1 MESNIKKSFDSDFSK
16 YNVFYS
22 YLISGMRDYTL
33 LAIKIL
39 DSISTGQTNVE
50 SSLADKVYIKNSKES
65 ILSALEQLNSKM
77 LISTGSDYLNNF
89 KSGQY
94 FVDLKLYVQL
104 SEFLSDFSNTIVF
117 RNYTAT
123 NGRVISVVNSKL
135 NHSQIKSIKAIFKR
149 YANILDC
156 LYSGVYNKLC
166 TKTENLEYYNTGY
179 IKGVKIND
187 VVKKHI
193 GNKYVLS
200 IDIGKFFNYIL
211 LRKMISQNSFGYIF
225 DNSLFQNSGYD
236 EIIEEHNLLKI
247 NELRELFIWLCNS
260 TCLFLCYNGRLPT
273 GSPYSPVLSNIFMID
288 FDLNIGKLIQE
299 EFINN
304 GFENNKYTITRYVD
318 DFTISCN
325 SDSADTSGLFD
336 YSVSKPIEELL
347 NSKGLYLKYE
357 KTKCYNREKEAA
369 PVLGYSLGRYLN
381 KEVSTGAAYRTK
393 LMNSIRPLKNSEVL
407 DSSITSAIN
416 YYITNTNPYNTI
428 DVLANIDVENKSA
441 QFQNKFNGMAYKQFI
456 YMAKEVSAGFKE
468 PLEYEFEQ
476 PKKELKEKIIKLID
490 IMIGKHKGLNYF
502 ILLKGRNIIITF
514 KSFRNRGTTSFEKM
528 FNKHIGINGHVKMV
542 LPIDMLNMIKEK

>member
-1 MESNIKKSFDSDFSK
+1 MENNVKKSFDSDFSK
-16 YNVFYS
+16 YNMFYS
-22 YLISGMRDYTL
+22 HLISGMRDYTL

-39 DSISTGQTNVE
+39 DSISTEQTNVE

-65 ILSALEQLNSKM
+65 ILSALEQLNIKI
-77 LISTGSDYLNNF
+77 LTSTSSDYLNNF
-89 KSGQY
+89 KSDQY

-123 NGRVISVVNSKL
+123 NGRVISVINSKL
-135 NHSQIKSIKAIFKR
+135 NHSQIKSIKTIFKR
-149 YANILDC
+149 YANILDS

-225 DNSLFQNSGYD
+225 DNSLFQNAEYD
-236 EIIEEHNLLKI
+236 DLIEENNLLKI
-247 NELRELFIWLCNS
+247 NEIRELFIWLCNS

-336 YSVSKPIEELL
+336 YSISRPIEELL

-381 KEVSTGAAYRTK
+381 TEVSTGAAYRTK
-393 LMNSIRPLKNSEVL
+393 LMNSIRPLKHSEIL

-416 YYITNTNPYNTI
+416 YYITNTNPYNI
-428 DVLANIDVENKSA
+428 MDVLANISVENKSA
-441 QFQNKFNGMAYKQFI
+441 EFQNEFKGMTYKQFI
-456 YMAKEVSAGFKE
+456 YMVKGASLEFKE
-468 PLEYEFEQ
+468 PLEYEFDQ
-476 PKKELKEKIIKLID
+476 PDKNLKNKIVKLVD
-490 IMIGKHKGLNYF
+490 MIIGDHKGLNYF
-502 ILLKGRNIIITF
+502 ILLKGGNVVVTF
-514 KSFRNRGTTSFEKM
+514 KAFKNSGITSFEKM
-528 FNKHIGINGHVKMV
+528 INKHVGINGHVKMI

>member
-1 MESNIKKSFDSDFSK
+1 MENNIKKDFDSDFSK
-16 YNVFYS
+16 YNIFYS
-22 YLISGMRDYTL
+22 CLISGMKDYTL

-65 ILSALEQLNSKM
+65 ILSALEQLNNKV
-77 LISTGSDYLNNF
+77 LISTSSDYLNNF
-89 KSGQY
+89 KSDQY

-104 SEFLSDFSNTIVF
+104 SEFLSDFSNTVVF

-123 NGRVISVVNSKL
+123 NGRIISVVNSKL
-135 NHSQIKSIKAIFKR
+135 NHSQIKSIKTIFKR
-149 YANILDC
+149 YANILDS
-156 LYSGVYNKLC
+156 LYSGIYNKLY

-193 GNKYVLS
+193 GNKYVIS

-211 LRKMISQNSFGYIF
+211 LRKMISQNSFAYIF
-225 DNSLFQNSGYD
+225 DNSLFQNSGHD
-236 EIIEEHNLLKI
+236 GLIEENNLLKI

-304 GFENNKYTITRYVD
+304 GFEKNKYTITRYVD

-325 SDSADTSGLFD
+325 SDSADASGIFD
-336 YSVSKPIEELL
+336 YSISKPIEKLL
-347 NSKGLYLKYE
+347 NGKGLYLKYE

-381 KEVSTGAAYRTK
+381 REVSTGAAYRTK
-393 LMNSIRPLKNSEVL
+393 LMNSIRPLKSGEIA
-407 DSSITSAIN
+407 DGSITSAIN
-416 YYITNTNPYNTI
+416 YYLTNTNPYNI
-428 DVLANIDVENKSA
+428 LDVLANLDVENKSTY
-441 QFQNKFNGMAYKQFI
+441 FQNEFKGMTYKQLI
-456 YMAKEVSAGFKE
+456 YMVKGCSLEFKE
-468 PLEYEFEQ
+468 PLEYEFDQ
-476 PKKELKEKIIKLID
+476 PDEKLKNKIVKLVD
-490 IMIGKHKGLNYF
+490 IIIGDHKGLNYF
-502 ILLKGRNIIITF
+502 ILLKGGNIVVTF
-514 KSFRNRGTTSFEKM
+514 KAFKNKGITSFQKIV
-528 FNKHIGINGHVKMV
+528 NKHIGIDGHLKMI